1 MATNLGAVFPTRKA
15 SEWAAL
21 NPLLQRGQG
30 AYEDDTGALKIGDGS
45 TLYNDLPYFVGA
57 VQVISPAQIEELI
70 QQFVPASDQANKAYG
85 TNSAGEEILWA
96 ISSSPSG
103 ATLALRGT
111 GGTVQVGEATAGAHA
126 VPKSQHDQ
134 TMLKALLGG
143 DKIVPLVGGLWYPI
157 PGTGTTTTRA
167 TANNGESR
175 FGRIVAG
182 RDCVLDAMA
191 LEVTTAGTAG
201 SLLRFGIYDY
211 DPLTNVIGPLLVDA
225 GTVEAETVGVK
236 TISIPGGLSVD
247 AGDHLL
253 VGAAVQGNPATRPVL
268 RAMVSNDAFLTSNG
282 ASQVSGTGISN
293 LTSTMT
299 GPLPATPGFGFGGSG
314 ALFRVMVRA
323 AA

>member
-1 MATNLGAVFPTRKA
+1 MANSLGAVFPSKTRA
-15 SEWAAL
+15 EWVTL
-21 NPLLQRGQG
+21 NPLLMKGQG
-30 AYEDDTGALKIGDGS
+30 AYEEDTGALKIGNGTDV
-45 TLYNDLPYFVGA
+45 YNDLDYFVGA
-57 VQVISPAQIEELI
+57 VQAVSPEQIEELI

-85 TNSAGEEILWA
+85 TNSAGEEIMWS

-103 ATLALRGT
+103 ATLVLRGT

-126 VPKSQHDQ
+126 VPKSQLDAS
-134 TMLKALLGG
+134 LREVLLAG
-143 DKIVPLVGGLWYPI
+143 DKVVPLVGGNWYPI

-182 RDCVLDAMA
+182 RDCTLDAMA

-201 SLLRFGIYDY
+201 SLIRFGIYDF
-211 DPLTNVIGPLLVDA
+211 DPVTGAVGPLLLDA
-225 GTVEAETVGVK
+225 GTIEAESVGTKILNTSFPVK
-236 TISIPGGLSVD
+236 
-247 AGDHLL
+247 AGKHYL
-253 VGAAVQGNPATRPVL
+253 VGAAIQGNPATRPVL
-268 RAMVSNDAFLTSNG
+268 RAMVSNDVFLASSN
-282 ASQVSGTGISN
+282 AAQISSTGISN

-299 GPLPATPGFGFGGSG
+299 GPLPNTPGFGFGGSG

>member
-1 MATNLGAVFPTRKA
+1 MATNFGTLFPTKSHA
-15 SEWAAL
+15 EWEKL
-21 NPLLQRGQG
+21 NPLLLDGQG
-30 AYEDDTGALKIGDGS
+30 AYERDTKALKIGDGS

-57 VQVISPAQIEELI
+57 VQVISAEQIEELTAE
-70 QQFVPASDQANKAYG
+70 FVPTSDLANKAYG
-85 TNSAGEEILWA
+85 TNSAGEDIVWA
-96 ISSSPSG
+96 ISSSATG
-103 ATLALRGT
+103 ATLVLRGS
-111 GGTVQVGEATAGAHA
+111 GGTVQVGEATAANHA
-126 VPKSQHDQ
+126 VPRSQLDQ

-182 RDCVLDAMA
+182 RDAVLDAMA
-191 LEVTTAGTAG
+191 LEVTTAGTVGA
-201 SLLRFGIYDY
+201 LLRFGIYDY
-211 DPLTNVIGPLLVDA
+211 DPLTNAIGPLLVDA
-225 GTVEAETVGVK
+225 GTVEAESVGVK

-299 GPLPATPGFGFGGSG
+299 GALPATPGFGFGGSG